1 MLIISYVSIFH
12 ELDQYAL
19 SKRLCAYEI
28 AERIEDSVEIVLQ
41 VYGHMFPNPQK
52 NIVNVLNN
60 NFNFEYQYKIQALGQ
75 KLGQEF
81 FGHEKSSH
89 E

>member
-1 MLIISYVSIFH
+1 M
-12 ELDQYAL
+12 
-19 SKRLCAYEI
+19 
-28 AERIEDSVEIVLQ
+28 VLQ